1 MEKNK
6 WGIFGSIAG
15 IMAVGFFTYQLAI
28 ITPERPN
35 LEDGAYIKELKEID
49 NSYISITPTEQLV
62 QFGTETCNVL
72 DAGFTMNEAV
82 THLAVQFPTD
92 EYGDIAEFVG
102 AIITSAVHNICPKH
116 NNLLY

>member
-6 WGIFGSIAG
+6 WSNAATFAG
-15 IMAVGFFTYQLAI
+15 IMVMSFFIYQLAI
-28 ITPERPN
+28 ISPERPN
-35 LEDGAYIKELKEID
+35 LEDGAYIKELNKTE
-49 NSYISITPTEQLV
+49 NSYISAASPEQLV
-62 QFGTETCNVL
+62 QFGVETCEVL

-82 THLAVQFPTD
+82 THLAVQFGED

-102 AIITSAVHNICPKH
+102 VIITSAVHNICPKH